1 MKNDLYDIIV
11 IGGGPA
17 GLMCAVTAVGGVPI
31 NPPRDLRCLVLD
43 RFEIGQFAKY
53 GKLRLTHLWHLQGN
67 EVIASLRE
75 EALKAGVELAENR
88 EVVAVDLAGKE
99 KTVKTKRGSF
109 RSRKVAICTGFFPH
123 GDLMPFASKIR
134 VMFSPPELEHR
145 ALPAGTG
152 YTVAV
157 LGRGPGTLPL
167 ARRLKEL
174 RPDLH
179 YFVAIEGAAGPNEQ
193 ADGGA
198 LEVHGG
204 SAEVWRETVDG
215 LKLVLRDSDGRKT
228 GTKAC
233 RFLLVDYNSYTL
245 STDVTR
251 FLSGQ
256 QLQVKKGYLMVDE
269 HGNTSL
275 PGVVAAG
282 NIVTPVSGALTA
294 LSTGFTAG
302 LNLFSQIY
310 AERHGKAPFLYPWLP
325 MEGLTSHPLSSP

>member
-1 MKNDLYDIIV
+1 MKKDAYDIIV

-17 GLMCAVTAVGGVPI
+17 GLMCAVTAAGGVPI
-31 NPPRDLRCLVLD
+31 NPPRDVSCLVVD

-53 GKLRLTHLWHLQGN
+53 GKLRLTHLWHLMGN
-67 EVIASLRE
+67 DVISTLRD
-75 EALKAGVELAENR
+75 EAIKAGVDLAENS
-88 EVVAVDLAGKE
+88 EVVSVDLAGPK
-99 KTVKTKRGSF
+99 KTVRTTRGTYTC
-109 RSRKVAICTGFFPH
+109 RKEAVCTGFFPH
-123 GDLMPFASKIR
+123 GDLMPFARKVR

-145 ALPAGTG
+145 ALPQGTD

-157 LGRGPGTLPL
+157 LGGGPGTLAL
-167 ARRLKEL
+167 ARRFREL

-179 YFVAIEGAAGPNEQ
+179 YFVAIEGAESIEL
-193 ADGGA
+193 
-198 LEVHGG
+198 LEGDPEFHQG

-215 LKLVLRDSDGRKT
+215 LKLVLKDSTGKKT
-228 GTKAC
+228 GTRKC

-245 STDVTR
+245 NTDVTR
-251 FLSGQ
+251 FLSNQ
-256 QLQVKKGYLMVDE
+256 QLAMNKGYLKVDG

-302 LNLFSQIY
+302 LNLFSQLY
-310 AERHGKAPFLYPWLP
+310 FERHGKTPFLYPWLP
-325 MEGLTSHPLSSP
+325 MEGLESHPLFSS